1 MLWAPRDLP
10 DPGPDAAA
18 DLPRYRAW
26 VRSRQ
31 DERLAGR
38 DTARVPGPEVALL
51 MVVDQPTAGRLGE
64 CLGAVATQTSTRWRL
79 DIAVVGPLG
88 AAATAAL
95 EGALRQIPPSRVTV
109 DHRPPG
115 TPAVRATGDLFGASP
130 APAISLLGQH
140 DVLAPD
146 AIELLAAALC
156 GADLVYGDED
166 SADDRGQACDPV
178 LKPDWS
184 PTLLLSWP
192 YTGRPVAMRRDP
204 VVAVGGFRPVDGGDW
219 EHDLVLRLAE
229 RGGPVAHVAEVLCR
243 RQAGEVT
250 GNGGSG
256 AVVAA
261 LSRRDEDARVNP
273 GPLPRTWQL
282 HRHTRGRPSVTAI
295 IPFRDTPE
303 LLRACVDSVVATAG
317 ECDLD
322 LLLVDNG
329 SEEPETLSLLDRLA
343 TRHSVTV
350 TRDPRPFNWAALNN
364 AAAESARGEVL
375 VFLNNDIEARR
386 PGWLGALVAQAVL
399 PSVGAVGA
407 RLLYPGGRV
416 QHAGVVV
423 GLGGA
428 AGHVLAG
435 LGGAEPGYL
444 GMAVLTRDCSSV
456 TGACLA
462 TRREVFA
469 QLGGFDEAL
478 GLDLNDI
485 DYCLRANELGLQV
498 VYEPLAELVHH
509 ESPSRGTSGSPEDQ
523 GRFVQRWAELV
534 ATGDPYLNRHLTRM
548 DFSAGIR
555 TADEEKEISKWLS
568 TLPE

>member
-38 DTARVPGPEVALL
+38 DSARVPGPEVALL
-51 MVVDQPTAGRLGE
+51 MVVDQPTARRLGE

-130 APAISLLGQH
+130 APAISLLDQH

-243 RQAGEVT
+243 RPAGEVT

-435 LGGAEPGYL
+435 LGGGEPGYL
-444 GMAVLTRDCSSV
+444 GMAVLTRNCSSV

-462 TRREVFA
+462 TRREVFD

-485 DYCLRANELGLQV
+485 DYCLRARELGLQV

-523 GRFVQRWAELV
+523 GRFVRRWAGLV